1 MATVTENIQARKK
14 AVLKGILENL
24 KGHEIKCFVKD
35 NRDDEYYQSTDIR
48 VDEDGDFI
56 IEIF

>member
-1 MATVTENIQARKK
+1 MTTVTENIQARKK
-14 AVLKGILENL
+14 AVLKGMLENIN
-24 KGHEIKCFVKD
+24 GHEIKCFVKD
-35 NRDDEYYQSTDIR
+35 HRYDEYYQSTNIR